1 MNNKTSAFEI
11 LQKIGR
17 SFFLP
22 ISLLPITGVLLGIG
36 ASFSNQATV
45 ERLNLSS
52 IMGNGTFL
60 NYVFIIFSSIGEIVF
75 ANLPI
80 LFAMAVALGL
90 ARAEKAVAVF
100 ASAVS
105 FLTMNITINKL
116 LIFSGKLT
124 DNGDIPSDALT
135 GSLTSVLGI
144 NTLQLGVFGG
154 GICGLVVAYMHNRFY
169 KIQLPSSISFFAGT
183 RFVPLV
189 SIFASVV
196 LAVMFFIFWPVVQVG
211 ISKLGNIILG
221 SGIFGT
227 FLFGVIERALIPF
240 GLHHAFYIPIWQ
252 TSLGGTMEIGGKII
266 EGAQNIYFAQLA
278 DPNTVSF
285 SIDAVKFLVGKYP
298 FMMGGLPGAALA
310 MYHCIPKERR
320 AEAKGL
326 YTGAGF
332 TSFLTGI
339 TEPIE
344 FTFLFLSPALFGV
357 HVFLAGISFALCE
370 ILRIAVGTT
379 FSDGLIDFTVFGLLQ
394 GNAKTNY
401 VLLIALMLGYFA
413 LYYVV
418 FKYLIIK
425 WDIKIPGRD
434 LQEGEIKLYSK
445 DDYKRKGI
453 VENAYRSEM
462 IVKGLGGIE
471 NILDIDNCATRLR
484 ITLQN
489 PSLLDEEIIRP
500 TGSAGIIKVQS
511 GVQIIYGTK
520 VSIVKSELEE
530 YIQDIQDKSKI

>member
-1 MNNKTSAFEI
+1 MDKKVGFFEVM
-11 LQKIGR
+11 QKIGR

-22 ISLLPITGVLLGIG
+22 ISLLPITGVLLDIG
-36 ASFSNQATV
+36 ASFSNQSTV
-45 ERLNLSS
+45 ERLNLIS
-52 IMGNGTFL
+52 IMGEGTFL
-60 NYVFIIFSSIGEIVF
+60 NHIFIIFTSIGTIVF

-80 LFAMAVALGL
+80 LFAIAVALGL
-90 ARAEKAVAVF
+90 ARSEKAVAVF

-105 FLTMNITINKL
+105 FLTMNMTIHELLKFSSKL
-116 LIFSGKLT
+116 NSDGS
-124 DNGDIPSDALT
+124 IPNDALV

-154 GICGLVVAYMHNRFY
+154 IICGLVVAYLHNRFY
-169 KIQLPSSISFFAGT
+169 KIELPSAISFFAGT

-189 SIFASVV
+189 SILASIV
-196 LAVMFFIFWPVVQVG
+196 LAFILFFIWPVVQ
-211 ISKLGNIILG
+211 IMIAKLGTIILS
-221 SGIFGT
+221 SGILGT

-278 DPNTVSF
+278 DPNNSKF

-320 AEAKGL
+320 EEAKGL

-332 TSFLTGI
+332 TTFLTGI

-357 HVFLAGISFALCE
+357 HVFLSGVSFALCE
-370 ILRIAVGTT
+370 ILNIAVGTT
-379 FSDGLIDFTVFGLLQ
+379 FSDGLIDFTVFGILQ
-394 GNAKTNY
+394 GNSKTNY
-401 VLLIALMLGYFA
+401 LLLIVLMVVYFIM
-413 LYYVV
+413 YYLI

-425 WDIKIPGRD
+425 WDVKIPGRD
-434 LQEGEIKLYSK
+434 FSNSEIKLYTK
-445 DDYKRKGI
+445 EDYKNRKNNNLNDI
-453 VENAYRSEM
+453 ERIET
-462 IVKGLGGIE
+462 IIKGLGEIE

-484 ITLQN
+484 VTLKN
-489 PSLLDEEIIRP
+489 AELLEEESIRQ
-500 TGSAGIIKVQS
+500 TGCSGIIKVS
-511 GVQIIYGTK
+511 NGVQIIYGTQ
-520 VSIVKSELEE
+520 VSIIKSSLEE
-530 YIQDIQDKSKI
+530 YIEEIKR